1 MTGPILK
8 IENLKLSF
16 EDTHVLKGIDLEINQ
31 GDVLAI
37 LGPSGS
43 GKSTLLRCINLLE
56 QPSSGDILYKANSI
70 LNKKDDDQNAL
81 RRHIGMV
88 FQGFNLFPHL
98 SVIKNIMLPQ
108 VKVLKKSEQ
117 EARNF
122 ALELLSNVGLKD
134 RANFYPSQLSGGQQ
148 QRVAIARALSLEPDV
163 LLFDEPTSALD
174 PMLVREVLAVMSD
187 LSKHGMTMVIV
198 THDIEFAYRA
208 ANRIVFLDKGNIV
221 EQGSSEQVIKFP
233 KEQDTKKF
241 LGIE

>member
-16 EDTHVLKGIDLEINQ
+16 ENTHVLKGINLEINQ

-56 QPSSGDILYKANSI
+56 QPSSGDLLYKANSI

-174 PMLVREVLAVMSD
+174 PMLVREVLSVMSD

-221 EQGSSEQVIKFP
+221 EQGTSEQVIKSP

>member
-221 EQGSSEQVIKFP
+221 EQGPSEQVIKYP